1 MLLLVAAVAVRGCHD
16 IAMRVC
22 VSRAGDDARVSL
34 LSVRRRV
41 QINERHIYIVSAS
54 PPLARVVTLCSRFA
68 LSSRSGSYKRKV
80 TVYF

>member
-41 QINERHIYIVSAS
+41 QINERHIYIYCVGVAA
-54 PPLARVVTLCSRFA
+54 ARSRRDTLLPFRAVVT
-68 LSSRSGSYKRKV
+68 KR
-80 TVYF
+80 

>member
-41 QINERHIYIVSAS
+41 QINERHIYCVGVAA
-54 PPLARVVTLCSRFA
+54 ARSRRDTLLPFRAVVT
-68 LSSRSGSYKRKV
+68 KR
-80 TVYF
+80 